1 MRFVLP
7 THRRFRHPL
16 ARAISVLLGLAVI
29 GVLLVF
35 GLVVAGVLL
44 VGGVVLLA
52 IRQWKSAGRRP
63 AVGAHAHATHRPE
76 TLEGEF
82 VVLHEGRR
90 TAH

>member
-7 THRRFRHPL
+7 ATRRSRHPL
-16 ARAISVLLGLAVI
+16 ARAVSVILGLAVV
-29 GVLLVF
+29 GVLMVF

-52 IRQWKSAGRRP
+52 IRQWKAPARP
-63 AVGAHAHATHRPE
+63 APARPAARAE

-82 VVLHEGRR
+82 VVLHDGHRA
-90 TAH
+90 AH

>member
-1 MRFVLP
+1 MRFVMP
-7 THRRFRHPL
+7 AMRRPRHPL
-16 ARAISVLLGLAVI
+16 ARAFSVLLGMAVI

-44 VGGVVLLA
+44 VGGLILLA
-52 IRQWKSAGRRP
+52 LRQWKVATGSAAP
-63 AVGAHAHATHRPE
+63 AAKTQHRAE